1 MSLLRMKNAVLRHTL
16 HRAAHVRRL
25 RQSTKH
31 SMNRNHTAGLS
42 FDEAMT
48 LLVLALNVRLQST
61 HSQRWEPS
69 LPCPF
74 LLMWT
79 EPQRTH
85 ASGFSGSPNG
95 IHERTLVQHVTQG
108 VDGKLTPLG
117 LQCPYFITY
126 PVRNRFDPEL
136 PHNPIVTTMSS
147 QGKRKRS
154 ILV

>member
-42 FDEAMT
+42 FEEATT
-48 LLVLALNVRLQST
+48 LLVLALNVQLQST
-61 HSQRWEPS
+61 HSQRWM
-69 LPCPF
+69 PCPF

-85 ASGFSGSPNG
+85 ASGFSGSPTAFTNEPSYNTSRRALMASSRPSG
-95 IHERTLVQHVTQG
+95 LNAHFHHV
-108 VDGKLTPLG
+108 P
-117 LQCPYFITY
+117 C
-126 PVRNRFDPEL
+126 
-136 PHNPIVTTMSS
+136 S
-147 QGKRKRS
+147 QS
-154 ILV
+154 IRP